1 MVNSV
6 AMNFGVVNSVEVNS
20 VGVANS
26 AEVNSV
32 VVVVNFVKQV
42 NLGVVDLVRV
52 NFGVVNS
59 VEVNFLGLPFGDLPV
74 VVD

>member
-1 MVNSV
+1 MNSV
-6 AMNFGVVNSVEVNS
+6 EVNFGVVNSV
-20 VGVANS
+20 GVVNS

-32 VVVVNFVKQV
+32 EVVVNFVKQV
-42 NLGVVDLVRV
+42 NFGVVDLVRV

-59 VEVNFLGLPFGDLPV
+59 VEVNFLGSPFGDLPV